1 MTQSTRAVISSADS
15 PFGQLHRRFASLD
28 QLVQG
33 HEDRPVFP
41 DRPSGLLGPDL
52 VRFQSLVVPVVP
64 LANVLSEDM
73 VRCLREVARQDVES
87 IMCTTTG

>member
-15 PFGQLHRRFASLD
+15 PFGQLWRRASIDL
-28 QLVQG
+28 LVQG
-33 HEDRPVFP
+33 HEDQPVFP

-52 VRFQSLVVPVVP
+52 VRFQSLVIPVVP
-64 LANVLSEDM
+64 LANVFSEDM
-73 VRCLREVARQDVES
+73 VRCLREVARQVMES